1 MKRKL
6 KIVYEDKYLIVVNK
20 DSNMLT
26 IKKDDKSGYNLYDEV
41 KEYVKKKNPHNKI
54 FIVHRL
60 DKETCGLVLFAKS
73 ERVKNYFQT
82 NWSNVERNYYAVLDG
97 DILPL
102 KGRLT
107 NYLIE
112 NKNLYVYVTNNKKI
126 GKEAITNYE
135 VISQNKKYSVVKIN
149 IETGRKNQIR
159 VQFAYIRHPIVG
171 DKKYN
176 GSKYSKLL
184 LQANQLVFVHPVTNK
199 VLNLEIPMLSSI
211 QSFLNKIA

>member
-73 ERVKNYFQT
+73 ERIKNYFQT
-82 NWSNVERNYYAVLDG
+82 NWANVERNYYAVLDG

-159 VQFAYIRHPIVG
+159 VQFAYIGHPIVG

-176 GSKYSKLL
+176 SSKYSKLL
-184 LQANQLVFVHPVTNK
+184 LQAYQLVFVHPVTNK

>member
-6 KIVYEDKYLIVVNK
+6 KIVYEDRYLIVVNK

-82 NWSNVERNYYAVLDG
+82 NWANVERNYYAVLDG
-97 DILPL
+97 AILPL

-126 GKEAITNYE
+126 GKEAITNYD

-159 VQFAYIRHPIVG
+159 VQFAYIGHPIVG

-176 GSKYSKLL
+176 DSKYSKLL
-184 LQANQLVFVHPVTNK
+184 LQAYQLVFVHPVTNK

>member
-41 KEYVKKKNPHNKI
+41 KEYVKRKNPHNKI

-60 DKETCGLVLFAKS
+60 DKETCGLILFAKS

-82 NWSNVERNYYAVLDG
+82 NWVNVERNYYAVLDG

-102 KGRLT
+102 KDRLT

-112 NKNLYVYVTNNKKI
+112 NKKLYVYVTNNKKI

-184 LQANQLVFVHPVTNK
+184 LQAYQLVFVHPVTNK